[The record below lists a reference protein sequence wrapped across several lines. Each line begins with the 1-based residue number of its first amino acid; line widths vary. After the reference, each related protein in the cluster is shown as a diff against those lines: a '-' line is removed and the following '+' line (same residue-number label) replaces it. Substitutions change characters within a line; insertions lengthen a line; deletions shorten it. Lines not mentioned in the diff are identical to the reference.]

1 MSETTSCNANKYP
14 RVKRHGGE
22 RKIVM
27 DEKII
32 LKKYSNRRLYDTR
45 QSRYVTL
52 EDVTGLIKS
61 GNRIEIIDATT
72 KEDVTAFILTQVI
85 LEEARKNNILLP
97 VPVLHLIIE
106 HGEGAL
112 SDFFDKYF
120 LKTIQN
126 YLETKKAFDDQFSK
140 WLEAGTDMSKVM
152 PNMME
157 GPANMQNFMQMFM
170 PSGKTKTESKNQN
183 EDEDNPSE
191 Q

>member
-1 MSETTSCNANKYP
+1 
-14 RVKRHGGE
+14 
-22 RKIVM
+22 M

-45 QSRYVTL
+45 NSRYVTL

-61 GNRIEIIDATT
+61 GSRVEIIDAAT

-85 LEEARKNNILLP
+85 LEEARKKNILLP

-120 LKTIQN
+120 QKTIQN
-126 YLETKKAFDDQFSK
+126 YLDYKKTFDDQFSK
-140 WLEAGTDMSKVM
+140 WLEVGTDMRKMM
-152 PNMME
+152 PDMTE
-157 GPANMQNFMQMFM
+157 GPANMQTFMQMFM
-170 PSGKTKTESKNQN
+170 PAQNNKTEN
-183 EDEDNPSE
+183 EKPAENEGNASE

>member
-1 MSETTSCNANKYP
+1 MG
-14 RVKRHGGE
+14 VKE
-22 RKIVM
+22 IFFM

-45 QSRYVTL
+45 QSCYVTL

-61 GNRIEIIDATT
+61 GNQIEIIDAAT

-97 VPVLHLIIE
+97 VQVLHLIIE

-140 WLEAGTDMSKVM
+140 WLEVGTDMSKIM

-157 GPANMQNFMQMFM
+157 GPASMQNFMKMFM
-170 PSGKTKTESKNQN
+170 PSGSKKTEKANQDKNQ
-183 EDEDNPSE
+183 ENPSE